1 MFRKRDFFKR
11 KSKQPDFSLINQSVV
26 SDLYVSAIIYPR
38 NEYVTG
44 YVVFVGINNEGET
57 VKCAGNA
64 PGISPGE
71 HVRVNGVWQIH
82 NSPDFG
88 DEIQICFSE
97 IISLELETE
106 AEIARYLEKMNVPGC
121 GKQTVKKI
129 IAKYGLSTLKVITE
143 HPDAFA
149 EEKIFGVN
157 QAVLRN
163 ICAAVTRKIKSR
175 AAYNSL
181 LKKGFSEAQ
190 SILLAEK
197 YGDRVEE
204 IYENDCYFF
213 ALDNEEIT
221 FKEIDS
227 ILLRSG
233 KYRLDSDVR
242 LAAGIEYAVRLET
255 KNGHI
260 YTTRDDI
267 KARVRNIL
275 GYPPDYDEADF
286 SRIFADAVGVINRS
300 KTVEKRYFVKG
311 NDRTKYEF
319 RLRRYADS
327 ERKIAENLT
336 RLCTSRSGKKTINAS
351 YYISD
356 NFNLSKSQ
364 KAAVCSVFTSPIS
377 VITGGP
383 GTGKSY
389 IAKAVYDTALKMG
402 LSCIAAAPTGRAAKR
417 LEEAI
422 FRGKVPE
429 EEARPQTI
437 HRLLKATGVDKF
449 THGEKYPLHTDI
461 LIIDESSMIDA
472 ALAAALLSAV
482 SPETGVVF
490 MGDVNQLPSVG
501 AGDFFGD
508 LIAAIE
514 TPPEADEEA
523 ESGKYRNIPVTR
535 LTEIYRQEEGNII
548 IANSV
553 RINAGKFP
561 ICSSGFNT
569 KEDNFIFLETPPSQG
584 VSVLADCVA
593 DKIPAHFGI
602 DPLKEVQVL
611 LPKNIGKSGAD
622 KVNRILRD
630 WLNPRNQMIPDY
642 AVGATTFREG
652 DKVMQKV
659 NDYDLLVF
667 NGDVGYVDSVCDTGM
682 NIFFPDYGKT
692 LFYSRAKTYN
702 LALAYAIT
710 VHKSQGAE
718 FEAAVIL
725 MDEYNADKVMKNLL
739 YTSVTRAKKA
749 VVMIG
754 SRSAYINALKN
765 TGFMKRRTHLQEEI
779 QTAFGTS
786 VI

>member
-1 MFRKRDFFKR
+1 MLRRRNFFKH
-11 KSKQPDFSLINQSVV
+11 KSKQADFSLINQPVV
-26 SDLYVSAIIYPR
+26 SDLYVNAIIYPR
-38 NEYVTG
+38 NGNVTG
-44 YVVFVGINNEGET
+44 YVVFAGINNEGET

-71 HVRVNGVWQIH
+71 HVRVNGVWKTH
-82 NSPDFG
+82 NTPNAG
-88 DEIQICFSE
+88 EEMQICFNE
-97 IISLELETE
+97 IISLNLETE
-106 AEIARYLEKMNVPGC
+106 AEIALYLEKMNTPGC
-121 GKQTVKKI
+121 GKQTIRKI
-129 IAKYGLSTLKVITE
+129 IAKYGCSTLKIITE
-143 HPDAFA
+143 HPDTFA
-149 EEKIFGVN
+149 EEKIFGVS
-157 QAVLRN
+157 QTALRN
-163 ICAAVTRKIKSR
+163 ICTAVTKKIKSR

-190 SILLAEK
+190 SVLLSEK

-221 FKEIDS
+221 FKTIDS

-233 KYRLDSDVR
+233 KYRIDSDVR

-267 KARVRNIL
+267 KAHVLNIL

-300 KTVEKRYFVKG
+300 KTVEKRYYG
-311 NDRTKYEF
+311 STCEF
-319 RLRRYADS
+319 RLKLYANS
-327 ERKIAENLT
+327 ERKIAENLV
-336 RLCTSRSGKKTINAS
+336 RLCTGKKSINAS
-351 YYISD
+351 YFISAD
-356 NFNLSKSQ
+356 FNLSKNQ
-364 KAAVCSVFTSPIS
+364 KAAVCSVFTNPIS

-417 LEEAI
+417 LAEAI
-422 FRGKVPE
+422 FKGKVPDE
-429 EEARPQTI
+429 GARPQTI
-437 HRLLKATGVDKF
+437 HRLLKATGGDNF
-449 THGEKYPLHTDI
+449 MHGEKYPLHTDI

-482 SPETGVVF
+482 SCGTGVVF

-514 TPPEADEEA
+514 SPEREGNEA
-523 ESGKYRNIPVTR
+523 YKNIPVTR
-535 LTEIYRQEEGNII
+535 LTEIYRQEEGNVIV
-548 IANSV
+548 ANSG

-561 ICSSGFNT
+561 ICSSSFDT
-569 KEDNFIFLETPPSQG
+569 KEDNFLFLETPPSQG
-584 VSVLADCVA
+584 VSVLADCVT
-593 DKIPAHFGI
+593 DRIPAHFGV
-602 DPLKEVQVL
+602 DPLKEIQVL
-611 LPKNIGKSGAD
+611 LPKNIGRSGTD

-630 WLNPRNQMIPDY
+630 RLNPRNPMIPDY
-642 AVGATTFREG
+642 AVGAATFREG

-667 NGDVGYVDSVCDTGM
+667 NGDVGYIESVCDTGM
-682 NIFFPDYGKT
+682 NVFFPDYGKT
-692 LFYSRAKTYN
+692 FFYSRAKTYN
-702 LALAYAIT
+702 LTLAYAIT

-725 MDEYNADKVMKNLL
+725 MDEYNADKVMKNLF
-739 YTSVTRAKKA
+739 YTAVTRAKKA

-765 TGFMKRRTHLQEEI
+765 TGFVKRRTHLQEEI
-779 QTAFGTS
+779 QAAFKAGG
-786 VI
+786 I